1 MAERVDL
8 AGPLQPFQEVH
19 GDGGRGD
26 GDRGDGDQCDGGDG
40 DHVAHHVQN
49 QHVQQHAPP
58 DGASDSPL
66 PNKYRKE
73 NCNE

>member
-19 GDGGRGD
+19 GGGGRGD
-26 GDRGDGDQCDGGDG
+26 GDRGDGDQCDGDR
-40 DHVAHHVQN
+40 VAHHVQN

-66 PNKYRKE
+66 PSKYRKRE
-73 NCNE
+73 LQ